1 MVMAMI
7 YTMVGEYDNAIDEL
21 EFLFT
26 IPAWCTPNFLR
37 ADPIFDP
44 LEGLPRFEAL
54 VDKYNKEHGA

>member
-7 YTMVGEYDNAIDEL
+7 YTMAGQYDNAINEL
-21 EFLFT
+21 EYMMS
-26 IPAWCTPNFLR
+26 IPSWCTPNFLR

-54 VDKYNKEHGA
+54 MQSYDPQSGI

>member
-21 EFLFT
+21 EFLIT
-26 IPAWCTPNFLR
+26 IPSWCTAKFLR

-54 VDKYNKEHGA
+54 MKKYDTEHGA